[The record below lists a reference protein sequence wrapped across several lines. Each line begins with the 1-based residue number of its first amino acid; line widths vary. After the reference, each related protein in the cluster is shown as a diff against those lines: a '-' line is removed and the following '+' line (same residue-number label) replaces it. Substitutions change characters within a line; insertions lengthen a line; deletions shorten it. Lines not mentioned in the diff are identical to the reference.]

1 MAAEFVE
8 VERSTWNAI
17 LYPDGT
23 MKRVNDITRVIT
35 VKDKTRLQGYKKDRI
50 LGPAANSS
58 RVKEL
63 QQMIA
68 PGVAK
73 EDLAHG

>member
-1 MAAEFVE
+1 MTSEFVE

-23 MKRVNDITRVIT
+23 MKRVSDHSLVIINKEHARLNGYR
-35 VKDKTRLQGYKKDRI
+35 KDKI
-50 LGPAANSS
+50 IGPARESS

-63 QQMIA
+63 QQMIT
-68 PGVAK
+68 PGVTK
-73 EDLAHG
+73 EDFS

>member
-8 VERSTWNAI
+8 VERSTWSNI

-23 MKRVNDITRVIT
+23 MKRVSDISRVIINKEH
-35 VKDKTRLQGYKKDRI
+35 VRLNGYRKDRI
-50 LGPAANSS
+50 IGPARESS

-63 QQMIA
+63 
-68 PGVAK
+68 
-73 EDLAHG
+73 

>member
-8 VERSTWNAI
+8 VERSTWSNI

-23 MKRVNDITRVIT
+23 MKRVSDRSLVIINKEH
-35 VKDKTRLQGYKKDRI
+35 VRLNGYRKDKIIGKARE
-50 LGPAANSS
+50 SS

-63 QQMIA
+63 LQMIA
-68 PGVAK
+68 PGIAK
-73 EDLAHG
+73 EDID

>member
-8 VERSTWNAI
+8 VERSTWSNI

-23 MKRVNDITRVIT
+23 MKRVSDRSLVIINK
-35 VKDKTRLQGYKKDRI
+35 VHVRLNGYRKDRI
-50 LGPAANSS
+50 IGKARESS

-63 QQMIA
+63 LQMITL
-68 PGVAK
+68 GVTK
-73 EDLAHG
+73 EDIDR

>member
-23 MKRVNDITRVIT
+23 MKRVSDRSLVIINKEH
-35 VKDKTRLQGYKKDRI
+35 VRLNGYRKDRI
-50 LGPAANSS
+50 IGKARESS

-63 QQMIA
+63 LQMIA
-68 PGVAK
+68 PGIAK
-73 EDLAHG
+73 EDIDR

>member
-23 MKRVNDITRVIT
+23 MKRVSDHSRVIIN
-35 VKDKTRLQGYKKDRI
+35 KDHTRLNGYKKDRI
-50 LGPAANSS
+50 IGPARDSS

-63 QQMIA
+63 LQLIT
-68 PGVAK
+68 PGVTK
-73 EDLAHG
+73 EDLE